1 MTSALVLLNTL
12 AIGTLLIMNAQ
23 PPSAGTTQ
31 ATTSP
36 FQHAPTTRL
45 AVTTAP
51 FSGQPGF
58 VEDRSQSQSVVPRN
72 ERWVF

>member
-23 PPSAGTTQ
+23 PPTAGTAQ
-31 ATTSP
+31 AP
-36 FQHAPTTRL
+36 APHFQQQPPARL

-51 FSGQPGF
+51 FTGQAGF
-58 VEDRSQSQSVVPRN
+58 VDDRSQPVAPRN

>member
-1 MTSALVLLNTL
+1 MTSALALLNTL
-12 AIGTLLIMNAQ
+12 ALGTLLIMNAQ
-23 PPSAGTTQ
+23 APTAGTAQ
-31 ATTSP
+31 ATASP
-36 FQHAPTTRL
+36 LHQPSTTRL

-58 VEDRSQSQSVVPRN
+58 VDGRSQSVVPRN

>member
-12 AIGTLLIMNAQ
+12 AIGALLIMNTQ
-23 PPSAGTTQ
+23 PPSAGTAQ
-31 ATTSP
+31 ATTSLL
-36 FQHAPTTRL
+36 QHVPTTRL

-51 FSGQPGF
+51 FSGQSGF